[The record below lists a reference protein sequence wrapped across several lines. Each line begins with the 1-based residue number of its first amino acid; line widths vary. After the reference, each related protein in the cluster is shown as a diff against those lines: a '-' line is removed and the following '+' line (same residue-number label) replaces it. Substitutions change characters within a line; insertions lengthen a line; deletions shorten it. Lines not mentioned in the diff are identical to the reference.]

1 MPAQRILVVGGGIA
15 GSIAAFWLAK
25 HDFSLT
31 VIERSKS
38 EQTQGQ
44 GLEIEEP
51 ATSVVTARGI
61 LDKLKAKRT
70 AEEGFELLDEH
81 NQLYGRFEAGGL
93 SPTGALEMMRG
104 DMTEVMYKAADEHKN
119 VTFRFETTIQ
129 SLSQTADEV
138 TVELKNCTTNAT
150 TTETFDIVI
159 GADGALS
166 RTRTLAFGPPDEI
179 NCFHPVGATVAY
191 FSIPKEDQDWPY
203 SRLCHFPNRRVIW
216 MRPSTEQSAVTSVY
230 FIHVAGTDVTA
241 NKSNAALHA
250 AHLSRDRQQQK
261 QAMADLFAD
270 CGWEAPRVCA
280 AMLKTDNFYYDELA
294 QVKLPTWSQGRVVL
308 VGDSGYGPTPF
319 TGEGSHLAILGAY
332 TLAQELGRHT
342 AELQVAFKAYE
353 DRFRKYVENAQSIP
367 GWGYAPYV
375 IMPQTSWGIW
385 ALRNI
390 VYGVTMVAKAAS
402 WTGVSRLLVGS
413 TKEQEAHAPY
423 DLQIEGKAAGV
434 KV

>member
-1 MPAQRILVVGGGIA
+1 MCIRDRF
-15 GSIAAFWLAK
+15 SI
-25 HDFSLT
+25 T

-51 ATSVVTARGI
+51 ATSVVTAMGI

-70 AEEGFELLDEH
+70 AEEGFELLDQH
-81 NQLYGRFEAGGL
+81 NRSYGRFEAGGL
-93 SPTGALEMMRG
+93 SPTGALEIMRG
-104 DMTEVMYKAADEHKN
+104 DMTEVMYRAADEHEN

-129 SLSQTADEV
+129 SLSQTAEEV
-138 TVELKNCTTNAT
+138 TVELKDRTTDT
-150 TTETFDIVI
+150 STTETFDIVI

-166 RTRTLAFGPPDEI
+166 RTRTLAFGPPDQI

-191 FSIPKEDQDWPY
+191 FSIPKEDRDWPY

-216 MRPSTEQSAVTSVY
+216 MRPSTKQSDVTSVY
-230 FIHVAGTDVTA
+230 FIHVAGTDTNA
-241 NKSNAALHA
+241 NKSTAALHA

-261 QAMADLFAD
+261 QAMAGLFAD
-270 CGWEAPRVCA
+270 CGWEVPRVCE

-294 QVKLPTWSQGRVVL
+294 QVKLPSWSQGRVVL

-332 TLAQELGRHT
+332 TLAQELGRHPE
-342 AELQVAFKAYE
+342 APQVAFKAYE

-367 GWGYAPYV
+367 GWGYAPYL
-375 IMPQTSWGIW
+375 IMPETSLGIW
-385 ALRNI
+385 ILRSI

-402 WTGVSRLLVGS
+402 WVGV
-413 TKEQEAHAPY
+413 TKLFSEGAEKDKAAHEPY
-423 DLQIEGKAAGV
+423 DLQIGGNVGGE